1 MSNSVDKIIPLGQ
14 LIKPHGIKGEL
25 KILFFNEDSKALKS
39 NQVVHLRALDDEVF
53 KYKIERIS
61 YSLKKK

>member
-1 MSNSVDKIIPLGQ
+1 MGQ

-53 KYKIERIS
+53 EHKIERIS